1 MGLITIDYRDRKLI
15 YEQLVDNVKELIL
28 RGDLKRD
35 DFLPS
40 VRSLAKE
47 LGINPN
53 TIQKA
58 YQELERQGII
68 ASLSGRG
75 SIVVFDKDAMAENGF
90 NALRAEFAPL
100 VARAQALGM
109 DADSFAAMAAS
120 CFRAADCSK
129 EKHNNGG
136 DSDDKN

>member
-15 YEQLVDNVKELIL
+15 YEQLVDNVKLLVL
-28 RGDLKRD
+28 RGDLKKN

-58 YQELERQGII
+58 YAELERQGII
-68 ASLSGRG
+68 ASIAGRG
-75 SIVVFDKDAMAENGF
+75 SVVILDLSEAASAGKKSLQKEMRPLIDK
-90 NALRAEFAPL
+90 
-100 VARAQALGM
+100 ARTLGM
-109 DADSFAAMAAS
+109 SREEFI
-120 CFRAADCSK
+120 DCVSELWGGK
-129 EKHNNGG
+129 ELEDN
-136 DSDDKN
+136 D

>member
-15 YEQLVDNVKELIL
+15 YEQLVDNVKLLVL
-28 RGDLKRD
+28 RGDLKKN

-58 YQELERQGII
+58 YAELERQRII
-68 ASLSGRG
+68 ASIAGRG
-75 SIVVFDKDAMAENGF
+75 SVVIRDISEIAVAGKESLMEELQPLIAKARTLHMTREEFIACAA
-90 NALRAEFAPL
+90 ALWD
-100 VARAQALGM
+100 G
-109 DADSFAAMAAS
+109 
-120 CFRAADCSK
+120 K
-129 EKHNNGG
+129 ETEQN
-136 DSDDKN
+136 D

>member
-1 MGLITIDYRDRKLI
+1 MSMITIDYRDRKLI
-15 YEQLVDNVKELIL
+15 YEQLIDNVKALIL
-28 RGDLKRD
+28 RGDLKKD

-58 YQELERQGII
+58 YAELERQGII

-75 SIVVFDKDAMAENGF
+75 SVVILDGSEIASAGKESLRGEMT
-90 NALRAEFAPL
+90 ALASKARTLHMTREEFLAC
-100 VARAQALGM
+100 
-109 DADSFAAMAAS
+109 AAS
-120 CFRAADCSK
+120 IWHAVQTDTGK
-129 EKHNNGG
+129 GTEQN
-136 DSDDKN
+136 D

>member
-1 MGLITIDYRDRKLI
+1 MSMITIDYRDRKLI
-15 YEQLVDNVKELIL
+15 YEQLIDNVKALIL
-28 RGDLKRD
+28 RGDLKKD

-58 YQELERQGII
+58 YAELERQGII

-75 SIVVFDKDAMAENGF
+75 SVVILDGSEIASAGKES
-90 NALRAEFAPL
+90 LRAEVIAL
-100 VARAQALGM
+100 ASKARSLHMTKEEFLA
-109 DADSFAAMAAS
+109 
-120 CFRAADCSK
+120 CAADIWQAVQTDTGK
-129 EKHNNGG
+129 GTEQN
-136 DSDDKN
+136 D

>member
-58 YQELERQGII
+58 YQELERQGVVTS
-68 ASLSGRG
+68 AQGRG
-75 SIVVFDKDAMAENGF
+75 VFVSEDTPGYSHQEM
-90 NALRAEFAPL
+90 NAWCAQL
-100 VARAQALGM
+100 ARLITEMRFRGVPEEEITRIL
-109 DADSFAAMAAS
+109 DDLKKREGTDS
-120 CFRAADCSK
+120 
-129 EKHNNGG
+129 
-136 DSDDKN
+136 

>member
-28 RGDLKRD
+28 RGDLKKD

-40 VRSLAKE
+40 VRSLARE

-58 YQELERQGII
+58 YAELERQRII
-68 ASLSGRG
+68 ASLPGRG
-75 SIVVFDKDAMAENGF
+75 SIILTGSGAVADAGKDA
-90 NALRAEFAPL
+90 LREELQPL
-100 VARAQALGM
+100 VLKARSLGM
-109 DADSFAAMAAS
+109 NESAFIELAS
-120 CFRAADCSK
+120 ECWRCVDTLHERSV
-129 EKHNNGG
+129 NNH
-136 DSDDKN
+136 DQN

>member
-75 SIVVFDKDAMAENGF
+75 SIVVFDKSAMAENGF
-90 NALRAEFAPL
+90 EDLRAAFAPL
-100 VARAQALGM
+100 AARAQSLGM
-109 DADSFAAMAAS
+109 DAEAFGELAAA
-120 CFRAADCSK
+120 CFRRLQCSK
-129 EKHNNGG
+129 ENRSEV
-136 DSDDKN
+136 SDNDKN

>member
-15 YEQLVDNVKELIL
+15 YEQLVDNVKLLVL
-28 RGDLKRD
+28 RGDLKKN

-58 YQELERQGII
+58 YAELERQGII
-68 ASLSGRG
+68 ASIAGRG
-75 SIVVFDKDAMAENGF
+75 RVVIRDISEIAVAGKESLMEELQPLIAKARTLHMTREEFSACAA
-90 NALRAEFAPL
+90 ALWD
-100 VARAQALGM
+100 G
-109 DADSFAAMAAS
+109 
-120 CFRAADCSK
+120 K
-129 EKHNNGG
+129 ETEQN
-136 DSDDKN
+136 D

>member
-15 YEQLVDNVKELIL
+15 YEQLVDNVKLLVL
-28 RGDLKRD
+28 RGDLKKN

-58 YQELERQGII
+58 YAELERQGII

-75 SIVVFDKDAMAENGF
+75 SVVVQDLSEIATAGRE
-90 NALRAEFAPL
+90 ALREELTPLIAKARTLHMSRDEFIACAAEL
-100 VARAQALGM
+100 WDG
-109 DADSFAAMAAS
+109 
-120 CFRAADCSK
+120 K
-129 EKHNNGG
+129 EMEYN
-136 DSDDKN
+136 D

>member
-15 YEQLVDNVKELIL
+15 YEQLVDNVKNLIL

-40 VRSLAKE
+40 VRSLARE

-58 YQELERQGII
+58 YQELERQGVIMT
-68 ASLSGRG
+68 LSGRG
-75 SIVVFDKDAMAENGF
+75 SIVVFDKDSMTESGTCD
-90 NALRAEFAPL
+90 LRAHFAPL
-100 VARAQALGM
+100 VAQAKALGLH
-109 DADSFAAMAAS
+109 
-120 CFRAADCSK
+120 AADFGKLAEECFMASEKSNNEDK
-129 EKHNNGG
+129 EGVR
-136 DSDDKN
+136 

>member
-15 YEQLVDNVKELIL
+15 YEQLIDNVKELIL

-40 VRSLAKE
+40 VRSLARE

-75 SIVVFDKDAMAENGF
+75 SIVVFDKDAMAENGMDDLRE
-90 NALRAEFAPL
+90 ALAPL
-100 VARAQALGM
+100 AARARTLGLDAQAFGEL
-109 DADSFAAMAAS
+109 AAAAFQTYS
-120 CFRAADCSK
+120 Q
-129 EKHNNGG
+129 NGG
-136 DSDDKN
+136 DRDDKN

>member
-15 YEQLVDNVKELIL
+15 YEQLVDNVKLLVL
-28 RGDLKRD
+28 RGDLKKN

-58 YQELERQGII
+58 YAELERQGII
-68 ASLSGRG
+68 ASIAGRG
-75 SIVVFDKDAMAENGF
+75 SVVIQDISEIAVAGKESLKEELQPLIAKARTLHMSREEFIACAV
-90 NALRAEFAPL
+90 ALWE
-100 VARAQALGM
+100 G
-109 DADSFAAMAAS
+109 
-120 CFRAADCSK
+120 K
-129 EKHNNGG
+129 ETEQN
-136 DSDDKN
+136 D

>member
-15 YEQLVDNVKELIL
+15 YEQLVDNVKMLVL
-28 RGDLKRD
+28 RGDLKKN

-58 YQELERQGII
+58 YAELERQGII

-75 SIVVFDKDAMAENGF
+75 SIVILDRGEIATAGKESLREEMSLLISKARTLKMTQDEFLDCVTELWRTTETNCGKEN
-90 NALRAEFAPL
+90 E
-100 VARAQALGM
+100 
-109 DADSFAAMAAS
+109 
-120 CFRAADCSK
+120 
-129 EKHNNGG
+129 
-136 DSDDKN
+136 